1 MNIKRIVTG
10 LLTAMALSW
19 TTAVYAADNS
29 TEFGIEDDLTVLGTA
44 GTAVDPDV
52 EIKGFSVFGATQA
65 APALLIPAAPG
76 NMFVNGYVQVSSG
89 MYMNGSSTFTSTVY
103 LPAPTSLF
111 VTGGSEGQI
120 MTKNATTGALRWDFI
135 SSLVTGDNLGS
146 HIATTTLNMMTFDVK
161 NAGYITASSAA
172 LSGQLI
178 VLGTST
184 LTGNTGVAGTLT
196 SAGLVTASNGLSVT
210 AGDAAVTN
218 NLTVNGNSQ
227 LGDGLA
233 DIHGV
238 NTAAETG
245 TALKIAGEGT
255 TGKFVAKF
263 YSGDPAVATN
273 LAAWIKKK

>member
-1 MNIKRIVTG
+1 MNIKRIATG

-19 TTAVYAADNS
+19 TTAVYADNL

-44 GTAVDPDV
+44 GTAVDPDL
-52 EIKGFSVFGATQA
+52 EIKGFSVFGTTQA
-65 APALLIPAAPG
+65 APALQIPQAPG

-89 MYMNGSSTFTSTVY
+89 MYVTGGSTFTSTVN
-103 LPAPTSLF
+103 LPGPTSLF
-111 VTGGSEGQI
+111 ITGGTEGQI
-120 MTKNATTGALRWDFI
+120 LTKNATTGALRWDSI
-135 SSLVTGDNLGS
+135 SSYVSGDNLGN
-146 HIATTTLNMMTFDVK
+146 HVATTTLNMMTFNVQ

-196 SAGLVTASNGLSVT
+196 SGGLVTASNGLSVT
-210 AGDAAVTN
+210 GGNSTLTN